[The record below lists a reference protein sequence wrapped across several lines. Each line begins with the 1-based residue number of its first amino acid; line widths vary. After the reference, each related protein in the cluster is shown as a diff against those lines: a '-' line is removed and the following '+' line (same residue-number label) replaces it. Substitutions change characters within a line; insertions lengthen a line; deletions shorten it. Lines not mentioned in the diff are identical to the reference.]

1 MSEISSQLLQH
12 MDFRVQNRTLETFAK
27 SYAPPDLQI
36 FLYRPMQFLMG
47 FLNIE
52 LILWGYPILV

>member
-27 SYAPPDLQI
+27 SCAQPGFQI

-52 LILWGYPILV
+52 SILWGYPILV